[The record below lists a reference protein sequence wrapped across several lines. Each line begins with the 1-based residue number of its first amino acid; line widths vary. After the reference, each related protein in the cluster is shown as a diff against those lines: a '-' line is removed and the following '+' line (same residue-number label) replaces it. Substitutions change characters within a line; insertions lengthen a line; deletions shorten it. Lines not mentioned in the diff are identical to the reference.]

1 MTDRRYSIDLAP
13 AANRQLAKLAR
24 STQRRLSH
32 AIDRLSDDPRPAG
45 ATILA
50 GTRPMPIWRIRV
62 GDHRVLYHI
71 HDERLLVL
79 VLRVGHRADVYRGRQ
94 VSEDTPAYADEVL
107 ADRTTFVLPA
117 ERWDAF
123 VELLEREPRPM
134 PGLAA
139 FLARP
144 SILQEE

>member
-1 MTDRRYSIDLAP
+1 MADRRYSIDLTP

-50 GTRPMPIWRIRV
+50 GARPMPIWRIRV

-71 HDERLLVL
+71 HDARLLVL
-79 VLRVGHRADVYRGRQ
+79 VLRVGHRADMYRRPQ
-94 VSEDTPAYADEVL
+94 VSEDAPAYSDDQHAGGWL
-107 ADRTTFVLPA
+107 RPGLPNFLPDDQ
-117 ERWDAF
+117 WQAF
-123 VELLEREPRPM
+123 RELLDRP
-134 PGLAA
+134 A
-139 FLARP
+139 
-144 SILQEE
+144 